1 MTEMH
6 KAALFLHVKIYHSCP
21 MNMQKNKY
29 VFKNFDTL
37 NRNSTNRHDED
48 LLKLRREKIFPFIN
62 NNQKRLQ
69 YKKYQSLNLHPI
81 LPIWQKFN

>member
-1 MTEMH
+1 MTEIH

-48 LLKLRREKIFPFIN
+48 LLKLRREKIFFITVSKN
-62 NNQKRLQ
+62 HTPCVKLLDSHL
-69 YKKYQSLNLHPI
+69 KLA
-81 LPIWQKFN
+81 

>member
-1 MTEMH
+1 MSDEH
-6 KAALFLHVKIYHSCP
+6 A
-21 MNMQKNKY
+21 KNKY